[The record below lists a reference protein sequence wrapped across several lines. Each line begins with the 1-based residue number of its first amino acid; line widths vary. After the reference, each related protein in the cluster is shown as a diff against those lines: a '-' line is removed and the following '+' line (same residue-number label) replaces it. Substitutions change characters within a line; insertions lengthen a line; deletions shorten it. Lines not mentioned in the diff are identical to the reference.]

1 MIGAWWEELQ
11 AQKLFEGSKPAV
23 SELDQQL
30 FADGLRHEQVL
41 LTKLE
46 KAGHSIARLPGKQTD
61 AHYAATREAMAEGV
75 EFIHQASLCNQEM
88 RGSTDLLKRIDRPS
102 LLGEWSYIPIECKL
116 ASKPKTT
123 FLVQAL
129 AYCELLTPHLG
140 KTPEHFELYLGGGKF
155 KEFRTKDFWAW
166 YRQLRNRYA
175 EFLESF
181 DPRAIPE
188 DERGDHGSWSAFIDE
203 RLVDQ
208 RDLILVADMRESQR
222 KKLRAAGI
230 TSIDQLA
237 NSPRDTEIPQL
248 DPRIFKQLQEQ
259 AEVQCSPKDAEG
271 RPAYR
276 LRSLIEGKGLY
287 ALPADNAGDIWFDME
302 GFHDPVLGTK
312 LEYLFG
318 ACYRDSETKTPQF
331 KAWWAHS
338 PIEER
343 AAFQAWVD
351 WVEERRRQH
360 PGLRIYHYADYE
372 KSAMRR
378 LSQQHATRER
388 EISEWLSKNVLVDL
402 RPIVK
407 HAIVLGEPNYSIK
420 SVEHLYMGAR
430 QADVTNAG
438 DSVVAYQRWVDSGEP
453 ASPGHAPDW
462 SPQLLAI
469 ENYNQEDCEST
480 AYLHDWLC
488 DLRQQKGLPDHSI
501 DSKATENNDP
511 RELKPLE
518 QLSERLLAQIPAE
531 ATERVGLSPLQLSWN
546 AHELVAQLL
555 PFHIRE
561 NNVAWWAFFDRRE
574 QALTNPGDLSDEGEA
589 IASAQW
595 VSTKAQES
603 ARTGADYHH
612 FRFDPNQL
620 LKFKWKPGGF
630 PQKVELAETNLQLVI
645 EDLNESVGS
654 ITLKDPWSSRDKRR
668 GNGFDPP
675 IPKKPTPLIKTP
687 SLPSEAVL
695 DSLEKQALAWLEG
708 SQSLSPAMVQ
718 ILERRAVPELED
730 VNRAINGNPNQVA
743 SELARFFGQHNGI
756 TVTLQ
761 GPPGTGKSTVTS
773 QLIAELV
780 EQGQRIAVSS
790 NGNAAINSLLLKTK
804 EALEGAGSDAQIV
817 KAGSKEQELKDQGIA
832 CIAPKKLKGI
842 ERVVGGTAWKLCLPE
857 LASEFDLLVV
867 DEAGQLSLANLLAMA
882 RCARSILLVGDQ
894 QQLAQPSKADHPGD
908 AGQSCLDYLMGEDQA
923 VVPKD
928 QGVFLPVSWRMEPSL
943 TAVVSELFYEG
954 RLLANLGN
962 CANCITWRTD
972 CQRSDGQLYPEQG
985 LVFEGV
991 EHSGRS
997 VHAPEEIDRIE
1008 QLVKAL
1014 LGSPYCIARGNRTE
1028 EGVLDANNIL
1038 VTAPYNVQVNRLQQ
1052 RLHGKARVGTVDSF
1066 QGQEAPLAIHS
1077 LTASSGDDA
1086 PRGVGF
1092 LLEPNRLNVAISR
1105 AQCLSIVV
1113 GSPGLASGIANTVA
1127 EAEKINRLCQLQAS
1141 R

>member
-1 MIGAWWEELQ
+1 M
-11 AQKLFEGSKPAV
+11 
-23 SELDQQL
+23 
-30 FADGLRHEQVL
+30 L
-41 LTKLE
+41 LNKLE
-46 KAGHSIARLPGKQTD
+46 KAGHSIARLPGKQTEAD
-61 AHYAATREAMAEGV
+61 YAATREAMAQGV
-75 EFIHQASLCNQEM
+75 EFIHQASLCNDKM
-88 RGSTDLLKRIDRPS
+88 RGSADLLKRIDRPS
-102 LLGEWSYIPIECKL
+102 LVGEWSYIPIECKL

-140 KTPEHFELYLGGGKF
+140 KKPETFELYLGGGTF

-166 YRQLRNRYA
+166 YQQLRDRYA
-175 EFLESF
+175 EFLETF
-181 DPRAIPE
+181 DPQAIPE
-188 DERGDHGSWSAFIDE
+188 DARGDHGSWSAFIDE
-203 RLVDQ
+203 RLLDQ

-222 KKLRAAGI
+222 QKLRAAGI

-237 NSPRDTEIPQL
+237 HSPRNTEIPQL

-287 ALPADNAGDIWFDME
+287 ALPAANTGDIWFDME

-318 ACYRDSETKTPQF
+318 ACYRDGENKTPQF

-338 PIEER
+338 PEEEK

-453 ASPGHAPDW
+453 ASPGHAPDG

-488 DLRQQKGLPDHSI
+488 DLRQQQGLPDHSI
-501 DSKATENNDP
+501 DSKTTENNDP

-531 ATERVGLSPLQLSWN
+531 PSERVGLSPLQLNWN

-561 NNVAWWAFFDRRE
+561 NSVAWWAFFDRRE

-589 IASAQW
+589 IANAQW
-595 VSTKAQES
+595 LSTKAQES
-603 ARTGADYHH
+603 ARTGADYHN

-620 LKFKWKPGGF
+620 LKFKWKPGGIS
-630 PQKVELAETNLQLVI
+630 QKVELAETGLQLVI
-645 EDLNESVGS
+645 DELNESAGS

-668 GNGFDPP
+668 ANGFDPP
-675 IPKKPTPLIKTP
+675 IPKKPTSLIKTP

-695 DSLEKQALAWLEG
+695 DSLEEQALAWLEG

-718 ILERRAVPELED
+718 ILERRVVPELED
-730 VNRAINGNPNQVA
+730 VNSAINGNPNQVA
-743 SELARFFGQHNGI
+743 SELARFFGQHNGVA
-756 TVTLQ
+756 VTLQ

-780 EQGQRIAVSS
+780 DQGQRIAVSS
-790 NGNAAINSLLLKTK
+790 NGNAAINSLLLKTIV
-804 EALEGAGSDAQIV
+804 ALEGSGSDAQVV
-817 KAGSKEQELKDQGIA
+817 KANGSKEQELNDQGIA
-832 CIAPKKLKGI
+832 CIAPKKLKGT

-894 QQLAQPSKADHPGD
+894 QQLTQPSKADHPGD

-928 QGVFLPVSWRMEPSL
+928 QGVFLPFSWRMEPSL
-943 TAVVSELFYEG
+943 TALVSELFYEG
-954 RLLANLGN
+954 ELQANP
-962 CANCITWRTD
+962 ANCVNRIHWKEPCRG
-972 CQRSDGQLYPEQG
+972 RNGLLLPEQG
-985 LVFEGV
+985 LVFEQV
-991 EHSGRS
+991 EHTGRS
-997 VHAPEEIDRIE
+997 VYAPEEIDRIE
-1008 QLVKAL
+1008 QLVDAL
-1014 LGSPYCIARGNRTE
+1014 LRSNYTINKKGITE
-1028 EGVLDANNIL
+1028 EGLIDSNKIL
-1038 VTAPYNVQVNRLQQ
+1038 VIAPYNVQANKLDERLAG
-1052 RLHGKARVGTVDSF
+1052 RARVGTVDRF
-1066 QGQEAPLAIHS
+1066 QGQEAPVCIFS
-1077 LTASSGDDA
+1077 LTASSGNEA
-1086 PRGVGF
+1086 PRGIDF
-1092 LLEPNRLNVAISR
+1092 LLEENRINVAISR
-1105 AQCLSIVV
+1105 GQCLVLITGNPSLTTKSIKKT
-1113 GSPGLASGIANTVA
+1113 S
-1127 EAEKINRLCQLQAS
+1127 EARQLSQLTRISNQQRKFRQSNEKIEGTQ
-1141 R
+1141 